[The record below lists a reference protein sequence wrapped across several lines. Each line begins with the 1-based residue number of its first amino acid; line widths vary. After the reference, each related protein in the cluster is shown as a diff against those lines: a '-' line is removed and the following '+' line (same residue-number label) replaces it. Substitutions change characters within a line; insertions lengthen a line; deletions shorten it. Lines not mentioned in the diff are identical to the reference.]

1 MNKLT
6 IRNILLENNVVLLR
20 ADYNVPLLENGDIS
34 DDYRIQASL
43 PTLNYLLDR
52 GCKVVI
58 ISHLGRPE
66 GVDSKL
72 SLEPIAQRL
81 AKLLR
86 KDVRF
91 IDKTVGDKVRQ
102 AVKQS
107 PANSVIVLENLRF
120 SNLEEQNDENFAK
133 DIALSSGAKYFVQ
146 DGFGVVQWSACQ
158 Y

>member
-1 MNKLT
+1 VGINKLT
-6 IRNILLENNVVLLR
+6 IKDIPLENNVVLLR

-81 AKLLR
+81 AKLLK

-91 IDKTVGDKVRQ
+91 VDKTVGDKVRQ
-102 AVKQS
+102 AV
-107 PANSVIVLENLRF
+107 
-120 SNLEEQNDENFAK
+120 ND
-133 DIALSSGAKYFVQ
+133 LQLTV
-146 DGFGVVQWSACQ
+146 
-158 Y
+158 